1 MALLPPVAIIVST
14 YRCEPPLRLLW
25 LVAAMGETPGNR
37 SPSDDLRGAAF
48 HEAGDVVVAR
58 HLGLSVGVIE
68 IGIDGDPA
76 KGKAEISDDDQL
88 SLIDQLALCAAG
100 IEAQEMFDAPTHDVA
115 GFGDGVK
122 IFNLLED
129 IPVEQR
135 KALRFA
141 GYARAIEIL
150 KLHRD
155 EVEQLADRLL
165 RERRIAGWP

>member
-14 YRCEPPLRLLW
+14 YRC
-25 LVAAMGETPGNR
+25 ETPGNR

-48 HEAGDVVVAR
+48 HEAGHVVVAR

-76 KGKAEISDDDQL
+76 KGKAEVSGDDQL

-100 IEAQEMFDAPTHDVA
+100 VEAQEMFDAPTHDVA